1 MAIATESRVSGNGVA
16 AEGAAG
22 RAAPGCEEFDA
33 IFPVLTSSGMNIR
46 QMHFPAIVL
55 AIAASSAQADESF
68 RCGQWIVS
76 SDLTVEE
83 LASRCGPPT
92 SQESRTEDIM
102 VRNQYGVM
110 VKDGETV
117 TETWTYDRGTRAAPM
132 VVTIVDGKIRS
143 IERKK

>member
-1 MAIATESRVSGNGVA
+1 MLTSRDMKVRHSFLLA
-16 AEGAAG
+16 ALL
-22 RAAPGCEEFDA
+22 A
-33 IFPVLTSSGMNIR
+33 IFG
-46 QMHFPAIVL
+46 
-55 AIAASSAQADESF
+55 SSAQADETF
-68 RCGQWIVS
+68 RCGQRIVS
-76 SDLTVEE
+76 SDLTVED
-83 LASRCGPPT
+83 LVARCGAPD
-92 SQESRTEDIM
+92 SKESRTEDVM